1 MKSLIRKILYEEVHR
16 FHDFASEIIKHH
28 PQTKSFM
35 NEILDFIDKSGC
47 KRIEFDR
54 LPMGIMGIALH
65 DRVVVNR
72 QALFLNIN
80 MFLYILF
87 HEIAHQFQY
96 RKYGD
101 EKMYEFYTGESSVK
115 EAAESMLKIEN
126 VADELAIRKLKEFI
140 RKGYLTNNY
149 VPNQNY
155 KGIPAVRLEPMIEK
169 YRKDVMDAGLKNPD
183 DISEYLY
190 NKIKNVQTTFQ

>member
-1 MKSLIRKILYEEVHR
+1 MKSLIKKILYEEVHR
-16 FHDFASEIIKHH
+16 FHDFASEIIKRH
-28 PQTKSFM
+28 PQTNSFIG
-35 NEILDFIDKSGC
+35 EILDFIDKSGC

-54 LPMGIMGIALH
+54 LPIGVMGIAFH
-65 DRVVVNR
+65 DRVVIN
-72 QALFLNIN
+72 QQTLFLNIN

-115 EAAESMLKIEN
+115 DAAEFMLKIEN

-140 RKGYLTNNY
+140 RKGYLTSNY

-155 KGIPAVRLEPMIEK
+155 KEISAVALEPMIEK

-190 NKIKNVQTTFQ
+190 NKIKNSQTLF